1 MSCKVLTPESIL
13 NGALALIG
21 RPPKLINRKG
31 DLYDIMGITLERFRN
46 KLQIHDGNFIL
57 KMRRVTLPAGR
68 LDISIDEP
76 AWGRPVMCD
85 LDPSLFPVNQQLPRR
100 DVELIAIQ
108 DQELFRN
115 NSMSGSSTA
124 SDGGNAISF
133 AQAVSW
139 YRDGGSIRLFFE
151 FGGVFPTT
159 DSTYR
164 FFYEPGGIAEVM
176 ENEEVSWLPDFVGLL
191 QLDCAL
197 AFLPLTDIPELQY
210 ARLERRLSGDIQR
223 REPVMDQWL
232 QMDHTEQSGYAPGY
246 NRSRVGGHQRVR

>member
-85 LDPSLFPVNQQLPRR
+85 LDPSLFPTNQQLPRR

-108 DQELFRN
+108 DQELFRS
-115 NSMSGSSTA
+115 NSVSGSSTA

-176 ENEEVSWLPDFVGLL
+176 ESEEVSWLPDFVGLL

-197 AFLPLTDIPELQY
+197 AFLPLTDISEPQY
-210 ARLERRLSGDIQR
+210 TRLERRLSGDIQR

>member
-85 LDPSLFPVNQQLPRR
+85 LDPSLFPTNQQLPRR

-108 DQELFRN
+108 DQELFRS

-124 SDGGNAISF
+124 SGGGNAISF

-139 YRDGGSIRLFFE
+139 YRENSSIRLFFE

-176 ENEEVSWLPDFVGLL
+176 ESEEVSWLPDFVGLL

-197 AFLPLTDIPELQY
+197 AFLPLTDISEPQY
-210 ARLERRLSGDIQR
+210 TRLERRLSGDIQR